1 MTEYT
6 RMSFFVLDKHVMAIK
21 RTLMAYGVKDLQDQP
36 LVNAAEDGSGAVVA
50 KTRGR
55 VEDLLLNWLRE
66 SGKESVQADDIR
78 DFQITHGR
86 SPGGYSGA
94 LATGISAGLLKHITK
109 SGKGS
114 RATYTVTAKA
124 KNPETKLS

>member
-36 LVNAAEDGSGAVVA
+36 LVNAAEDGTGGLIA
-50 KTRGR
+50 KTPGR
-55 VEDLLLNWLRE
+55 AEDLLMNYLRE
-66 SGKESVQADDIR
+66 SGKDTVRASDIKA
-78 DFQITHGR
+78 FQLSIGR

-94 LATGISAGLLKHITK
+94 LRCGIDNGLLKHITK